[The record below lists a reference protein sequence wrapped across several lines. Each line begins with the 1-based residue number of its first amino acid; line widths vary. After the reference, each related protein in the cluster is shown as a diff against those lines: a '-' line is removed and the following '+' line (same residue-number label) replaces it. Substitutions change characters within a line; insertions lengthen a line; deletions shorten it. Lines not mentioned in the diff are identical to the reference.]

1 MNDYN
6 IFFDNYLDI
15 ILQISSFAAN
25 FETVTNRKV

>member
-6 IFFDNYLDI
+6 IFFNNYLDI

-25 FETVTNRKV
+25 FGTVNK

>member
-6 IFFDNYLDI
+6 IFFNNYLDFT
-15 ILQISSFAAN
+15 LQMISFAAN